1 MVLYTPQKFDANEIF
16 IIVTL
21 LIVWFFI
28 FKLPRHLS
36 ALEILLIWTL
46 NVFFVF
52 TADMSLGVPPVDL
65 YDSNDRV
72 EFEIFDLII
81 FFIGYPP
88 FAYLAL
94 NYYKPR
100 EFSWINT
107 AIFIIICALL
117 TTLFEWLA
125 LLADVF
131 TFKGWKVYMSFLTY
145 IVIYGFTSIA

>member
-1 MVLYTPQKFDANEIF
+1 M
-16 IIVTL
+16 
-21 LIVWFFI
+21 
-28 FKLPRHLS
+28 
-36 ALEILLIWTL
+36 LEILLIWTL

-52 TADMSLGVPPVDL
+52 TADMTIGVPPVDL
-65 YDSNDRV
+65 YDSNDRA

-94 NYYKPR
+94 NYYKPKV
-100 EFSWINT
+100 FT
-107 AIFIIICALL
+107 AIKTTIFIIICALS

-131 TFKGWKVYMSFLTY
+131 SFKGWKIYMSFLTY
-145 IVIYGFTSIA
+145 LVIYGFNISLTNHTVQSLRLHECFMVQFDSLVIASTLFE